1 MIRLLFSS
9 TLFLLSLVACAQEP
23 TVRPHCA
30 NEKFDKKVSNII
42 RFSVPVIGVE
52 ELKSM
57 QDEVLILDARK
68 KEEYEISHIEG
79 AKHFGFRQLEMNV
92 LEDVPKDQPIV
103 LYCSIG
109 YRSEKVGEKLQK
121 MGFTNVHNLYGSIFE
136 WINQGETVLDKDEK
150 PTTKVHTYNKKWS
163 KWVEDGKAD
172 KVW

>member
-1 MIRLLFSS
+1 MIRLFFSS
-9 TLFLLSLVACAQEP
+9 ALLLLGLVACAQEP
-23 TVRPHCA
+23 AVRPHCVD
-30 NEKFDKKVSNII
+30 EKFDNKVSKTIS
-42 RFSVPVIGVE
+42 FSVPVIGVE
-52 ELKSM
+52 ELKTM

-68 KEEYEISHIEG
+68 KEEYDVSHIKG

-92 LEDVPKDQPIV
+92 LENISKDQPIV

-121 MGFTNVHNLYGSIFE
+121 MGFTNVQNLYGSIFE

-163 KWVEDGKAD
+163 KWVEDGKAV

>member
-1 MIRLLFSS
+1 MIRFIFSS
-9 TLFLLSLVACAQEP
+9 ALFLLAFVGSAQE
-23 TVRPHCA
+23 TATRPHCA
-30 NEKFDKKVSNII
+30 NEQFDQKVSNII

-52 ELKSM
+52 ELKAM

-68 KEEYEISHIEG
+68 KEEYDVSHIEG
-79 AKHFGFRQLEMNV
+79 AKHFGFKKLEMNA
-92 LEDVPKDQPIV
+92 LKDVPKDQAIV

-136 WINQGETVLDKDEK
+136 WVNQGEPVYDNEEK
-150 PTTKVHTYNKKWS
+150 PTKAVHTYNKKWS